1 MRKQKSSDP
10 ESKPKKLQRDLT
22 AAIND
27 LLRQKEGFG
36 GVDNVCFSN
45 LVIQ

>member
-10 ESKPKKLQRDLT
+10 ESKPKKLQPDLT

-36 GVDNVCFSN
+36 GVDNVYFSN